1 MSNKVMRFHLDRKF
15 KVHIDVHNNR
25 AVISC
30 KTKDGNTLEVEAD
43 LQTLDKIN
51 SEVRKHL
58 EQS

>member
-1 MSNKVMRFHLDRKF
+1 MSSKVMRFQLDSKF
-15 KVHIDVHNNR
+15 KIHIDIHNNR

-30 KTKDGNTLEVEAD
+30 KTKDRNTLELEAD
-43 LQTLDKIN
+43 LQTIDKIN